1 MCDLREE
8 GQRFYPYVFTMMPGN
23 DLGTQRQAGSPK
35 RQHCRMVSWRR
46 SRRPSVERA
55 LLQATMVFRM
65 FTWSPLAESLAMPPP
80 RDFPPERKGALLP
93 LTVESSTVSLAG
105 WLRRL

>member
-1 MCDLREE
+1 
-8 GQRFYPYVFTMMPGN
+8 
-23 DLGTQRQAGSPK
+23 
-35 RQHCRMVSWRR
+35 
-46 SRRPSVERA
+46 
-55 LLQATMVFRM
+55 MVFRM